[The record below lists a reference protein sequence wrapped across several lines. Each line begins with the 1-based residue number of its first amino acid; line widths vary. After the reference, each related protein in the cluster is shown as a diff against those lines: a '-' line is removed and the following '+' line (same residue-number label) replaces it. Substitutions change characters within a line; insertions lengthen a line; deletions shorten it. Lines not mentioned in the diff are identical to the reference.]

1 MLFAVRY
8 PVASRRG
15 VYRERLEVV
24 RSRDG
29 ALSTSSEEGLRRVV
43 VDVATLT
50 ADVRRS
56 AYGEVLAARL
66 LTPFEAEG
74 DLRALRSLLNAYVRR
89 SVEDSLVDIQRDYGR
104 AAEELLIDPS
114 HFVLRKVRGLVALY
128 PPLWRVLW
136 WASRSSTNMELL
148 RRVAENFRPVLEELV
163 REGRL
168 IADESTGLYR
178 IARGTGREEVGAS
191 RGAGLVRRLESLLIP
206 GRLGVGLPRLVFEE
220 AIEGG
225 WEATL
230 PPDPE
235 EALSIRTE
243 TGLQPL
249 AFEGDVAEFVKRL
262 CGGGVDSVRVQRAGW
277 LFNSTY
283 LVEVEQGGDV
293 RRLFVKRYLAWTDVK
308 WVAAKLW
315 SFPLRNFH
323 LSPTVRLSNE
333 LFFISYLRER
343 GLRTPHVYGVS
354 WRKRVL
360 LEGAI
365 QGRSLRELW
374 TSDGVE
380 DDSLGEATVN
390 SGEAVA
396 RAHSMGVTLGDCKP
410 DNVIVDQR
418 GQVWLVDLEQASLGG
433 DKAWDVAEFVL
444 FTARYLDLRRIRE
457 FARLFGEG
465 YLRHGNPRDVE
476 RALDPKYVLVMVPV
490 SPVWTQVAALEGL
503 RSALRT

>member
-8 PVASRRG
+8 PVASRKG
-15 VYRERLEVV
+15 VYGERMEVV
-24 RSRDG
+24 ESREG
-29 ALSTSSEEGLRRVV
+29 ALSACSGEGTRRVV
-43 VDVATLT
+43 VDAATLS

-66 LTPFEAEG
+66 LTPFTAEG
-74 DLRALRSLLNAYVRR
+74 DLRALRSLLRAYVRR
-89 SVEDSLVDIQRDYGR
+89 SVEDSLVDIRRDYGR

-128 PPLWRVLW
+128 PPLWRVFW
-136 WASRSSTNMELL
+136 WASRSSQDRELL
-148 RRVAENFRPVLEELV
+148 RRVADNFRPVLDELV
-163 REGRL
+163 DEGRL
-168 IADESTGLYR
+168 AADGSTGLYR
-178 IARGTGREEVGAS
+178 LARGTGREEVGAS
-191 RGAGLVRRLESLLIP
+191 MGAGLVRRLESLLIP
-206 GRLGVGLPRLVFEE
+206 GRLGAGLPRLVFEE
-220 AIEGG
+220 ALEGG
-225 WEATL
+225 WEAMV

-249 AFEGDVAEFVKRL
+249 SFEGDVAEFVRRL
-262 CGGGVDSVRVQRAGW
+262 CGGGVDSVRVRRAGW

-293 RRLFVKRYLAWTDVK
+293 RRLFVKRYLAMTDVK

-323 LSPTVRLSNE
+323 LSPAARLSNE

-343 GLRTPHVYGVS
+343 GLKTPHVFGVS

-365 QGRSLRELW
+365 QGSSLRELW
-374 TSDGVE
+374 TSEGVE
-380 DDSLGEATVN
+380 AGLLEEVTVR

-396 RAHSMGVTLGDCKP
+396 RAHSLGVTLGDCKP
-410 DNVIVDQR
+410 DNVMVDRR

-433 DKAWDVAEFVL
+433 DRAWDVAEFVL
-444 FTARYLDLRRIRE
+444 FTARYLDLRRSRE

-465 YLRHGNPRDVE
+465 YLRHGNPKDVE
-476 RALDPKYVLVMVPV
+476 RALDPKYVLAMVPV

-503 RSALRT
+503 RSALRA